1 MSKNKLCFL
10 IIAAFVPLVLSAQI
24 QVRLHQPPPNQLKIE
39 HLWWVDLDNTTQLS
53 YTVYLYAEII
63 EAQKGLIFKARSN
76 SFKLTLGKKRI
87 TPKDITDVSNVWYA
101 SKYRDYIIRT
111 GSVPEGTYTVC
122 IYVMQEHTGSELGKH
137 CITLP
142 VYLAGAPRLISPQ
155 GGSKLKQKHPH
166 FSWTT
171 PAPQPPNVQVRYKIR
186 VVEVLK
192 GQTKEE
198 AMGANVPWFE
208 KGGLT
213 TMSLGYPASARPLEK
228 TKEYA
233 WQIQAIDASGF
244 PVGKNQGRSEIWQF
258 EYAHREHPVVSA
270 IPKLTVS
277 RTAKRE
283 GNYYKV
289 TLTIEN
295 SHSVNIRDLQIEDRS
310 KGFQCINKF
319 HSGLGTSGPLGPAQ
333 ACSVITNFNG
343 KSSCLIC
350 QQSTLGGNRTIRI
363 RYFVVP
369 VLYSSAGVPR
379 IIGDSLVIS
388 YRVGDSY
395 YSDYFENLPGCTP
408 PTPDPAFANADY
420 LIVTHPSKLF
430 INNSP
435 NRNDVN
441 KLLSLTA
448 ELAKEKGGVLG
459 YLQFSYPTASE
470 LRGLIRPGGSW
481 HEELTGGGSS
491 NFNYLLLIG
500 QTEIVPSFNVTW
512 NNGIIPLSD
521 YKYADI
527 SGDEQPELAVGRI
540 LGRTAEELTIPIQS
554 SIDVSKGEAS
564 YDNSRAL
571 LVSAAEGAEECF
583 VHYVR
588 ELGKFL
594 SSKISDVFKIYGE
607 MYITRVSML
616 REGIWFDCNR
626 DEYKLAKCILR
637 EWLWKG
643 NTVEGLDNIDDID
656 DLSSDDAIEKAI
668 VIADTVIPED
678 EKRNNRVD
686 SLKLAIEKIRVPEL
700 NLNLARREDYEQNL
714 ATWLLKER
722 NIDIPSTGLVTT
734 ALEEAKPLQ
743 YEHRGFNLPV
753 YSYYDT
759 PSDAGR
765 ARNAYV
771 KRMAHNR
778 DIIAYRGHGGE
789 GSWCWVLDDWTTGP
803 CPVEP
808 IDFGNTRPVVL
819 GFTCLSGYYE
829 QYDSINGYMSIA
841 RAFLRNNAAIY
852 IGATRSTNGPEN
864 QELVRNF
871 LDLWE
876 PSTEV
881 GDTFVRLKQYAL
893 TNNYRFQVYTY
904 NLYGDPKFRSRR

>member
-319 HSGLGTSGPLGPAQ
+319 YSGLGTSGSLGPAQ

-448 ELAKEKGGVLG
+448 ELAKEKNGVLG
-459 YLQFSYPTASE
+459 YISFPAYAYA
-470 LRGLIRPGGSW
+470 LRNLIRESPPGSW
-481 HEELTGGGSS
+481 YEKLAP
-491 NFNYLLLIG
+491 FDYLLLVG
-500 QTEIVPSFNVTW
+500 ETEIVPSFYMEFLGCIEEDGSRGKIHVR
-512 NNGIIPLSD
+512 LSD
-521 YKYADI
+521 NPYADI
-527 SGDEQPELAVGRI
+527 YGNDGKPELRVGRI
-540 LGRTAEELTIPIQS
+540 IGNTAHELLIPIMT
-554 SIDVSKGEAS
+554 SINVHRGILAFDRSNALVVTGGGDIQQHCEAAG
-564 YDNSRAL
+564 DQL
-571 LVSAAEGAEECF
+571 
-583 VHYVR
+583 
-588 ELGKFL
+588 
-594 SSKISDVFKIYGE
+594 
-607 MYITRVSML
+607 
-616 REGIWFDCNR
+616 
-626 DEYKLAKCILR
+626 
-637 EWLWKG
+637 
-643 NTVEGLDNIDDID
+643 
-656 DLSSDDAIEKAI
+656 
-668 VIADTVIPED
+668 
-678 EKRNNRVD
+678 
-686 SLKLAIEKIRVPEL
+686 
-700 NLNLARREDYEQNL
+700 
-714 ATWLLKER
+714 R
-722 NIDIPSTGLVTT
+722 NILHDNQKLGLGNITM
-734 ALEEAKPLQ
+734 
-743 YEHRGFNLPV
+743 V
-753 YSYYDT
+753 YSGQI
-759 PSDAGR
+759 AGDNLCEKME
-765 ARNAYV
+765 AIGSEV
-771 KRMAHNR
+771 KNGAVGK
-778 DIIAYRGHGGE
+778 DIIAWMGHGGP
-789 GSWCWVLDDWTTGP
+789 GSWGWCLDAFVSRE
-803 CPVEP
+803 CPHPTAMYVDHSP
-808 IDFGNTRPVVL
+808 AL
-819 GFTCLSGYYE
+819 GFGTVAPMVFAASCFTGYYE
-829 QYDSINGYMSIA
+829 GASFGYCEDGENGIA
-841 RAFLRNNAAIY
+841 EAFLKKGAAVY
-852 IGATRSTNGPEN
+852 VGCNRSLSGASANEFQRQFFENYWTTVRS
-864 QELVRNF
+864 
-871 LDLWE
+871 
-876 PSTEV
+876 V
-881 GDTFVRLKQYAL
+881 GDALFILKNHL
-893 TNNYRFQVYTY
+893 INVDINDPSNPGFQEWLRVCHIF
-904 NLYGDPKFRSRR
+904 NLYGDPKFGGE

>member
-1 MSKNKLCFL
+1 M
-10 IIAAFVPLVLSAQI
+10 
-24 QVRLHQPPPNQLKIE
+24 R
-39 HLWWVDLDNTTQLS
+39 
-53 YTVYLYAEII
+53 
-63 EAQKGLIFKARSN
+63 
-76 SFKLTLGKKRI
+76 
-87 TPKDITDVSNVWYA
+87 
-101 SKYRDYIIRT
+101 
-111 GSVPEGTYTVC
+111 
-122 IYVMQEHTGSELGKH
+122 EHTGNELGKH

-142 VYLAGAPRLISPQ
+142 VYLPGAPRLISPQ

-171 PAPQPPNVQVRYKIR
+171 PAPQPPNIQIQYKLKI
-186 VVEVLK
+186 VEILK
-192 GQTKEE
+192 GQTKKE

-258 EYAHREHPVVSA
+258 EYTYREHPAVPA

-277 RTAKRE
+277 RTARRE

-319 HSGLGTSGPLGPAQ
+319 HSGLGTSGSLGPAQ
-333 ACSVITNFNG
+333 ACSVITHFNG

-369 VLYSSAGVPR
+369 VLYSSASVPR

-388 YRVGDSY
+388 YKVGDRY
-395 YSDYFENLPGCTP
+395 YSDYFEDLPGCTP

-430 INNSP
+430 INNRP

-470 LRGLIRPGGSW
+470 LRNLIRPGGSW

-500 QTEIVPSFNVTW
+500 QTEIVPSFNITW
-512 NNGIIPLSD
+512 GNGIIPLSD
-521 YKYADI
+521 YKYANI

-540 LGRTAEELTIPIQS
+540 LGRSAGELMIPIQS
-554 SIDVSKGEAS
+554 SLDISTGRAN
-564 YDNSRAL
+564 YDKSHAL
-571 LVSAAEGAEECF
+571 LVGAAEGVGEIF
-583 VHYVR
+583 MRYIR
-588 ELGKFL
+588 ELGQLL
-594 SSKISDVFKIYGE
+594 SPKVSNVFKIYGE
-607 MYITRVSML
+607 KYISRVSML
-616 REGIWFDCNR
+616 REGLWLDCTV
-626 DEYKLAKCILR
+626 DEYKLSKWILR
-637 EWLWKG
+637 EWLRQG
-643 NTVEGLDNIDDID
+643 HTVEGVDNIEDID
-656 DLSSDDAIEKAI
+656 GLSASMAIEKAME
-668 VIADTVIPED
+668 IADGVIPTGND
-678 EKRNNRVD
+678 KLGSRVD
-686 SLKLAIEKIRVPEL
+686 SLKWAL
-700 NLNLARREDYEQNL
+700 NNTILVEQKNMTDREEYEYDL
-714 ATWLLKER
+714 SVWFLKER
-722 NIDIPSTGLVTT
+722 EVEIPSSGVVDT
-734 ALEEAKPLQ
+734 ALEKTKQLQ
-743 YEHRGFNLPV
+743 YDRRGFNLPV
-753 YSYYDT
+753 YRYYDT
-759 PSDAGR
+759 PEEAGQ

-771 KRMAHNR
+771 KGMVYGR

-789 GSWCWVLDDWTTGP
+789 GSWCWVLDDWSSSP

-808 IDFGNTRPVVL
+808 ISFGNNRPVVL

-829 QYDSINGYMSIA
+829 HRGDLGYVSIA
-841 RAFLRNNAAIY
+841 RAFLKNKAAIY
-852 IGATRSTNGPEN
+852 IGATRSTGGPEN
-864 QELVRNF
+864 QELVKKF
-871 LDLWE
+871 LEFWDPTLCA
-876 PSTEV
+876 
-881 GDTFVRLKQYAL
+881 GDIFLRLKRYAL
-893 TNNYRFQVYTY
+893 TNDYRFQVYVY
-904 NLYGDPKFRSRR
+904 NLYGDPKFKRR